1 MRSRIWLIVW
11 FILVVVVIP
20 TAAVMLALDTTATV
34 PENQRISFDDV
45 RRAKDLFARY
55 DPRRMKPEE
64 MTAINATA
72 GELNTVIGATLSGLK
87 HVRSHVIVDRAEVVI
102 DVTLELPLPLNPL
115 GRFVNLRAGIA
126 TSDHGLDISQFAVG
140 ALVFPPQILKPL
152 LRFAFEVLADSD
164 KGDEILASIKSVSVV
179 GDQVTIAYQP
189 SRGLAE
195 DVETAARRAIAA
207 ADPIKVKVFYD
218 LLHQRVI
225 QAGGTRQSLAPYVSA
240 VFRMAEQRSVDGDP
254 VEENRAAI
262 FALAMYFGDDRFERI
277 AGAVRTGTL
286 QSVVPRVDHIGLEGR
301 RDWVQ
306 HFVIS
311 AGLTVAAGVGIA
323 DFIGVAK
330 EVKDSD
336 GPSGFSFTDIGADR
350 AGVRLAE
357 RAIASPASAR
367 AVQQALVGP
376 IEEAEFF
383 PRVDDL
389 PEGLSE
395 AEFRRLYGDIDS
407 AEFSRLIADI
417 DRRIVAIPLYR

>member
-1 MRSRIWLIVW
+1 
-11 FILVVVVIP
+11 
-20 TAAVMLALDTTATV
+20 
-34 PENQRISFDDV
+34 
-45 RRAKDLFARY
+45 
-55 DPRRMKPEE
+55 
-64 MTAINATA
+64 
-72 GELNTVIGATLSGLK
+72 
-87 HVRSHVIVDRAEVVI
+87 
-102 DVTLELPLPLNPL
+102 
-115 GRFVNLRAGIA
+115 
-126 TSDHGLDISQFAVG
+126 
-140 ALVFPPQILKPL
+140 
-152 LRFAFEVLADSD
+152 
-164 KGDEILASIKSVSVV
+164 
-179 GDQVTIAYQP
+179 
-189 SRGLAE
+189 
-195 DVETAARRAIAA
+195 
-207 ADPIKVKVFYD
+207 
-218 LLHQRVI
+218 LLHQRAI

-277 AGAVRTGTL
+277 AGEVRTGAL
-286 QSVVPRVDHIGLEGR
+286 KSVVPRVGHIGLEGR

-311 AGLTVAAGVGIA
+311 AGLMVATGVGIA

-357 RAIASPASAR
+357 WGIASSTSAR
-367 AVQQALVGP
+367 AVQRALGGP

-395 AEFRRLYGDIDS
+395 GEFRRLYGDINS
-407 AEFSRLIADI
+407 AEFRALIAEI
-417 DRRIVAIPLYR
+417 DRRIMEIPLYR